1 MSPTTLLQSLFGS
14 LLDSPAVVEIASQAG
29 SKALTLIREHFTYTA
44 YEISKAYQDS
54 YGYALGAIRVG
65 LAAPDKPLAFTDK
78 IFQSK
83 ITREFAA
90 QIDHHYLKPFAAK
103 RGVNTEALSPLRK
116 QLVDNI
122 KDLSKRAEQFQFEQ
136 VTEEDLAA
144 LINYQGTIAI
154 TDLVIE
160 QIAPLDDMVAEF
172 LRHEGLL
179 GNALVFFFRER
190 IRRDERLKTTQAVLQ
205 REGLCVAVQDIRGE
219 LKTVKAKLAQALD
232 DDSPIAELALRRD
245 NLKQAEITWQTR
257 HAQLIQFNRRFAN
270 QLGELLTWAENVCV
284 ALANLQEKVTETNDN
299 VKETK
304 SIVEEILAKVTKL
317 MERQN
322 VAAQIKPR
330 DEFTRHN
337 STSLQL
343 IREMFS
349 QLKQVSPQNPK
360 YYRASIMLGSAL
372 SSSGDLQRAT
382 RLFQQTIAN
391 CKNPA
396 EKALAHFNLF
406 QVQLRDKAY
415 SDALTNLETAIKID
429 SQNYSLHDTHKY
441 PMKRILGAGGMG
453 CVFLCG
459 HRLKK
464 NARLAVKCFWETRP
478 GSRDEIF
485 HEPLLMAEIAGDWV
499 PEPLDY
505 GYFDN
510 AHQERAFFVTEY
522 IEGAI
527 DGEAW
532 LEKEGALAVKTALPV
547 ALQIAQG
554 LQIAHQAGIFHLDLK
569 PANLLLKRTQ
579 TGIAVKI
586 IDFGLSQVANSL
598 RDEIAGQKT
607 RSGLTTFGQAIF
619 GTLDYAPP
627 EQQSYVER
635 FGKPSAKSDIFAFG
649 KTLYRLLT
657 GEMPLEV
664 EPETLEH
671 APNWYELLY
680 SCTRTNPA
688 KRPQSVEV
696 LINRLKAIEAKSET
710 KNGIPAHPE
719 SVPTPARGNQNQ
731 LGKLFQFEVVT
742 VNSKGEIT
750 HREQNQAR
758 CQTEDLGN
766 GVTLKMVY
774 VPGATIKQLI
784 PIRRMFQSFR
794 LHFQRHFPSEQTI

>member
-1 MSPTTLLQSLFGS
+1 MDKKRLIELLLECPSFRDTETRSS
-14 LLDSPAVVEIASQAG
+14 LLKMLPHHIVNRIKVSNTIIEYAVNIVDACMDYSDG
-29 SKALTLIREHFTYTA
+29 LTELF
-44 YEISKAYQDS
+44 
-54 YGYALGAIRVG
+54 
-65 LAAPDKPLAFTDK
+65 
-78 IFQSK
+78 
-83 ITREFAA
+83 
-90 QIDHHYLKPFAAK
+90 
-103 RGVNTEALSPLRK
+103 EAVRFFDEK
-116 QLVDNI
+116 T
-122 KDLSKRAEQFQFEQ
+122 EQFQKLSNFLEN
-136 VTEEDLAA
+136 
-144 LINYQGTIAI
+144 LIPESP
-154 TDLVIE
+154 V
-160 QIAPLDDMVAEF
+160 P
-172 LRHEGLL
+172 
-179 GNALVFFFRER
+179 
-190 IRRDERLKTTQAVLQ
+190 
-205 REGLCVAVQDIRGE
+205 DI
-219 LKTVKAKLAQALD
+219 
-232 DDSPIAELALRRD
+232 LALE
-245 NLKQAEITWQTR
+245 NTITALM
-257 HAQLIQFNRRFAN
+257 AQL
-270 QLGELLTWAENVCV
+270 
-284 ALANLQEKVTETNDN
+284 NL
-299 VKETK
+299 
-304 SIVEEILAKVTKL
+304 SS
-317 MERQN
+317 
-322 VAAQIKPR
+322 QINAR
-330 DEFTRHN
+330 DEFTKHN
-337 STSLQL
+337 NASLER
-343 IREMFS
+343 IREVMV
-349 QLKQVSPQNPK
+349 QLKKLPAQTPEYSRVSL
-360 YYRASIMLGSAL
+360 RVGSAL
-372 SSSGDLQRAT
+372 SSSGDLERAA

-391 CKNPA
+391 SKNPA
-396 EKALAHFNLF
+396 ERALAHFNLF
-406 QVQLRDKAY
+406 QVQLRNKTYSKA
-415 SDALTNLETAIKID
+415 LINLEAAIKID
-429 SQNYSLHDTHKY
+429 SQQYSLHDTHKY

-485 HEPLLMAEIAGDWV
+485 HEPLLMAEIAGNWV

-532 LEKEGALAVKTALPV
+532 LEKEGSLPVKTALPV

-569 PANLLLKRTQ
+569 PANLLLQRTQ

-627 EQQSYVER
+627 EQQGYIH

-671 APNWYELLY
+671 ARGWYELLY

-696 LINRLKAIEAKSET
+696 LINRLKAIEEASET
-710 KNGIPAHPE
+710 KNGTPARPK

-731 LGKLFQFEVVT
+731 QGKLFQFEVVT
-742 VNSKGEIT
+742 VNDKGEIT
-750 HREQNQAR
+750 HCEQTRAS

-766 GVTLKMVY
+766 GVTLEMVY
-774 VPGATIKQLI
+774 IPKGTFMMGSPETEKQRSNDESPQHKVTVPTFFMGKYPVTQAQWQAVMGNNPSRFKGENRPVEQVSWHDAVKFCQQL
-784 PIRRMFQSFR
+784 FEKTGQEYR
-794 LHFQRHFPSEQTI
+794 LPSEAEWEYACRAGTTTPFYFGETITPDLVNYNGNYPYASAPKGVRRGQTTDVGSFPPNAFGLYDMHGNVWEWCADAWHDNYKEAPTDGSIWGNGNADCLSLRGGSWDYYASWMRSAYRNDWLATNRDAFLGFRVARL

>member
-1 MSPTTLLQSLFGS
+1 MLWVKRVAQLIMSPATLLQSLFGS

-29 SKALTLIREHFTYTA
+29 SKAITLIREHFTYSA
-44 YEISKAYQDS
+44 FEISQAYQD
-54 YGYALGAIRVG
+54 R
-65 LAAPDKPLAFTDK
+65 
-78 IFQSK
+78 FQ
-83 ITREFAA
+83 
-90 QIDHHYLKPFAAK
+90 Q
-103 RGVNTEALSPLRK
+103 
-116 QLVDNI
+116 
-122 KDLSKRAEQFQFEQ
+122 
-136 VTEEDLAA
+136 
-144 LINYQGTIAI
+144 
-154 TDLVIE
+154 VIE
-160 QIAPLDDMVAEF
+160 NSQ
-172 LRHEGLL
+172 
-179 GNALVFFFRER
+179 N
-190 IRRDERLKTTQAVLQ
+190 
-205 REGLCVAVQDIRGE
+205 
-219 LKTVKAKLAQALD
+219 
-232 DDSPIAELALRRD
+232 
-245 NLKQAEITWQTR
+245 QAER
-257 HAQLIQFNRRFAN
+257 
-270 QLGELLTWAENVCV
+270 
-284 ALANLQEKVTETNDN
+284 
-299 VKETK
+299 
-304 SIVEEILAKVTKL
+304 
-317 MERQN
+317 
-322 VAAQIKPR
+322 
-330 DEFTRHN
+330 
-337 STSLQL
+337 
-343 IREMFS
+343 
-349 QLKQVSPQNPK
+349 
-360 YYRASIMLGSAL
+360 
-372 SSSGDLQRAT
+372 
-382 RLFQQTIAN
+382 
-391 CKNPA
+391 
-396 EKALAHFNLF
+396 ALAHFNLF
-406 QVQLRDKAY
+406 QVQLRNKTYSKA
-415 SDALTNLETAIKID
+415 LINLQAAIKID
-429 SQNYSLHDTHKY
+429 SQQYSLHDTHKY

-485 HEPLLMAEIAGDWV
+485 HEPLLMAEIAGNWV

-532 LEKEGALAVKTALPV
+532 LEKEGSLPVKTALPV

-554 LQIAHQAGIFHLDLK
+554 LQIAHQEGIYHLDLK

-598 RDEIAGQKT
+598 RDEIAGQKS

-627 EQQSYVER
+627 EQQGYIH

-671 APNWYELLY
+671 APNWYELLN
-680 SCTRTNPA
+680 SCTRANPA

-710 KNGIPAHPE
+710 KNGTPARPK

-731 LGKLFQFEVVT
+731 HGKLFQFEVVT
-742 VNSKGEIT
+742 VNDKGEIT

-766 GVTLKMVY
+766 GVMLEMVH
-774 VPGATIKQLI
+774 VPGGTFMMGSPETEKERELWRKGTESPQHKVTVSAFFMAKYPVSQAQWQAVMGNNPSRFKGENRPVEKVSWHDAVKFCQQLSEKTG
-784 PIRRMFQSFR
+784 QEYR
-794 LHFQRHFPSEQTI
+794 LPSEAEWEYACRAGTTTPFYFGETITPDLVNYNGNYPYASAPKGVYREQTTDVGSFPPNAFGLYDMHGNVWEWCADAWHDNYEGAPTDGSIWGKGNANRLCLRGGSWVDFARWVRSAGRNVRRPSNRGGTWGLRAARL